1 MNSSAT
7 QQQKILIADNDDA
20 SSQLTSFYLTQA
32 LYDSRIV
39 ADADRVLPECLTDAP
54 DLVLLDPVFPEKK
67 PFQVFQELRL
77 QTDIPVILLS
87 SACKVEDRIRGLDLG
102 ADDYMAK
109 PYDARELLSRI
120 RAVLRRYRPSEK
132 KPPSDIESGEY
143 VKYPN
148 LIISLT
154 NYSVIY
160 RGETVDLP
168 PKELELLYFLASS
181 PNQVF
186 SREQLL
192 DRLWGFDYMG
202 DTRTVDVHIKRL
214 REKFKANSCWA
225 IKTVWGVGY
234 KFEVKQDQA
243 PNRIT

>member
-1 MNSSAT
+1 MEGDELNHLAK
-7 QQQKILIADNDDA
+7 QQEKILIADSDDA
-20 SSQLTSFYLTQA
+20 SSQLTAFYLTQA
-32 LYDSRIV
+32 LYDNQII
-39 ADADRVLPECLTDAP
+39 AEADRILPECLTGTP
-54 DLVLLDPVFPEKK
+54 DLVLLDPVFPEKE

-77 QTDIPVILLS
+77 QSDIPVILIS
-87 SACKVEDRIRGLDLG
+87 SFYEVEDRVRGLDLG

-109 PYDARELLSRI
+109 PYDVRELLSRI
-120 RAVLRRYRPSEK
+120 RAVLRRYHPAENK
-132 KPPSDIESGEY
+132 QNTEIESGEF
-143 VKYPN
+143 VKYPD

-154 NYSVIY
+154 NYSVLY
-160 RGETVDLP
+160 RGETIDLP

-214 REKFKANSCWA
+214 REKFKSNKYWA

-234 KFEVKQDQA
+234 KFEVKQ
-243 PNRIT
+243 

>member
-1 MNSSAT
+1 MT
-7 QQQKILIADNDDA
+7 KQQKIMIADPDNSA
-20 SSQLTSFYLTQA
+20 AQLTIFYLTQA
-32 LYDSRIV
+32 LYETTVVS
-39 ADADRVLPECLTDAP
+39 DAAFVSSECLTFQP
-54 DLVLLDPVFPEKK
+54 DLVLLEAVFPNQEK
-67 PFQVFQELRL
+67 FQACKELRA
-77 QTDIPVILLS
+77 QSEVPVILLS
-87 SACKVEDRIRGLDLG
+87 SAYEVADRVHGLDLG
-102 ADDYMAK
+102 ADDYLAK

-120 RAVLRRYRPSEK
+120 RAVLRRYHPAEPAPAK
-132 KPPSDIESGEY
+132 EPETGDY
-143 VKYPN
+143 VKYPD
-148 LIISLT
+148 LTVSLT

-160 RGETVDLP
+160 RGQTIDLP

-214 REKFKANSCWA
+214 REKFKANKYWA

-234 KFEVKQDQA
+234 KFEVKV
-243 PNRIT
+243 

>member
-1 MNSSAT
+1 MNT
-7 QQQKILIADNDDA
+7 MTEQQPKILIADSDDS
-20 SSQLTSFYLTQA
+20 SSQLTAFHLTQA

-39 ADADRVLPECLTDAP
+39 AEADRVLPECLTESP
-54 DLVLLDPVFPEKK
+54 DLVLLDPIFPGKE
-67 PFQVFQELRL
+67 PFRILQDLRL
-77 QTDIPVILLS
+77 ATEVPVILLS
-87 SACKVEDRIRGLDLG
+87 SAYDVGDRIQGLDLG

-120 RAVLRRYRPSEK
+120 RAVLRRYHPAEEK
-132 KPPSDIESGEY
+132 QPTDIESGEF
-143 VKYPN
+143 VKYPE

-154 NYSVIY
+154 NYSVLY
-160 RGETVDLP
+160 QGETIELP

-192 DRLWGFDYMG
+192 DRLWGFDYAG

-214 REKFKANSCWA
+214 REKFKANRYWA

-234 KFEVKQDQA
+234 KFEVKA
-243 PNRIT
+243 KESA

>member
-1 MNSSAT
+1 MT
-7 QQQKILIADNDDA
+7 EQQKIMIADPDVSA
-20 SSQLTSFYLTQA
+20 AQLTTFYLTQA
-32 LYDSRIV
+32 LYETTVVS
-39 ADADRVLPECLTDAP
+39 DADLVSAECFSFQP
-54 DLVLLDPVFPEKK
+54 DLVLLEAVFPEQEM
-67 PFQVFQELRL
+67 FQACKELRA
-77 QTDIPVILLS
+77 QSDVPVILLS
-87 SACKVEDRIRGLDLG
+87 SAYEVTDRVRGLDLG
-102 ADDYMAK
+102 ADDYLAK

-120 RAVLRRYRPSEK
+120 RAVLRRYH
-132 KPPSDIESGEY
+132 PPKAAPAQEAEAGEY
-143 VKYPN
+143 VKYPD
-148 LIISLT
+148 LAISLT

-160 RGETVDLP
+160 KGQTIDMP

-214 REKFKANSCWA
+214 REKFKANKYWA

-234 KFEVKQDQA
+234 KFEVKK
-243 PNRIT
+243 

>member
-1 MNSSAT
+1 MT
-7 QQQKILIADNDDA
+7 EQQKILVADPDEA
-20 SSQLTSFYLTQA
+20 SAQLTIFYLTQA
-32 LYDSRIV
+32 LYETKAIS
-39 ADADRVLPECLTDAP
+39 DARGLSAECLFFRP
-54 DLVLLDPVFPEKK
+54 DLVLLEAVFPNMEK
-67 PFQVFQELRL
+67 FQACKDLRA
-77 QTDIPVILLS
+77 QSEVPVILLS
-87 SACKVEDRIRGLDLG
+87 SAYEVTDRVHGLDLG
-102 ADDYMAK
+102 ADDYLEK

-120 RAVLRRYRPSEK
+120 RAVLRRYHPSE
-132 KPPSDIESGEY
+132 PAAAQESEIGDY
-143 VKYPN
+143 VKYPD
-148 LIISLT
+148 LMVSLT

-160 RGETVDLP
+160 QGKTIDMP

-214 REKFKANSCWA
+214 REKFKANKYWA

-234 KFEVKQDQA
+234 KFEVKK
-243 PNRIT
+243 